1 MRFLLHATNKKSTA
15 TKQLTARRIKN
26 QSILDQSTS
35 KSWGQQCSPQCGCV
49 LRFECSTDGAGT
61 ITAAT
66 YHAKQLVTDRRLQPI
81 SQKPLFVKSPC
92 TTLHTLAQHVVDYA
106 CTNHRQWSNL
116 QQATEFTSVRSSLA
130 VQHAVLSTHQLP
142 PTSTGCF
149 DLVED
154 ALVAVTKGYL
164 PKPRRTT
171 LTFPQALEQAHRPP
185 QQHHDEEVEEEVT
198 TRYGRALSR
207 LGRDTSLSMTTPR
220 SMSAL
225 TMFDL
230 RFSEMEHDEGND
242 FFAKEMDWET
252 YVDALR
258 HEDQMA

>member
-1 MRFLLHATNKKSTA
+1 MRFLLHATKKKSTA
-15 TKQLTARRIKN
+15 SKQLTARRIKN

-35 KSWGQQCSPQCGCV
+35 RSWGQQCSPQCGCV

-66 YHAKQLVTDRRLQPI
+66 YHAKQLVTNGRLQPI
-81 SQKPLFVKSPC
+81 SEKPLFVQSPC
-92 TTLHTLAQHVVDYA
+92 TTLHTLAQQVVDHA
-106 CTNHRQWSNL
+106 CMQNRHMSNL

-130 VQHAVLSTHQLP
+130 VQHAVLATHQLT

-154 ALVAVTKGYL
+154 AFVAMTKGFL
-164 PKPRRTT
+164 PKPRRSTM
-171 LTFPQALEQAHRPP
+171 TFAQAVAHAYRPMTK
-185 QQHHDEEVEEEVT
+185 HDEVEEEVT
-198 TRYGRALSR
+198 TRYGRALR
-207 LGRDTSLSMTTPR
+207 RFGRDTSLPITTPR

-230 RFSEMEHDEGND
+230 NFSEMEQDEGKD
-242 FFAKEMDWET
+242 VPAKKMDWET